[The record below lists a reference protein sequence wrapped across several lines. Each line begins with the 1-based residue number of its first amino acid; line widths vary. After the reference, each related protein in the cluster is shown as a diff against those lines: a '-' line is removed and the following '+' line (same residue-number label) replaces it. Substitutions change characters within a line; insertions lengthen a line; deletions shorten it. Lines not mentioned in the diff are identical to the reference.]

1 MLATNILFV
10 VSSGHKAES
19 ELKVLQILWDAG
31 PRTVRYVNDKLNI
44 AKTVGYTTTLKIMQI
59 MHEKGIL
66 SREAEGR
73 THVYTSI
80 LKQED
85 AQKFLLDRMVDA
97 AFGGSAN
104 SLVLRVLGDYKTSP
118 EELKKIKELINKI
131 EEDQS

>member
-1 MLATNILFV
+1 MKNRPT
-10 VSSGHKAES
+10 ES
-19 ELKVLQILWDAG
+19 ELKVLQILWDEG
-31 PRTVRYVNDKLNI
+31 PQTVRYVNDKLNI

-104 SLVLRVLGDYKTSP
+104 NLVLRALGDYKTSP
-118 EELKKIKELINKI
+118 EELEKIKALISKI

>member
-1 MLATNILFV
+1 MKNRPT
-10 VSSGHKAES
+10 ES
-19 ELKVLQILWDAG
+19 ELKVLQILWDEG
-31 PRTVRYVNDKLNI
+31 PQTVRYVNDKLNI

-104 SLVLRVLGDYKTSP
+104 SLVLRALGDYKTSP
-118 EELKKIKELINKI
+118 EELEKIKALISKI